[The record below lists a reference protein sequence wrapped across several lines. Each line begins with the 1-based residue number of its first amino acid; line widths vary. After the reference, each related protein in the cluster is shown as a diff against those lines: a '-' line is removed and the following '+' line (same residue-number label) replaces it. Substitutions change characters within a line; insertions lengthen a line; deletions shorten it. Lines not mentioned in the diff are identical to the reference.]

1 MRIRDIAIG
10 VALGGLLA
18 AVVALTLP
26 ESDPVRVTAP
36 APVAVPRPV
45 AAPTPRAA
53 TGAVTP
59 PVATQAATTRWRD
72 MDASFQ
78 RARNLRE
85 FFYERMR
92 KPDDDAIYHAMQ
104 ALELCGRVLEQDGAA
119 LPPARRQAASELQ
132 RRCDFTREGLQDA
145 QRQLRAARHPDP
157 DKDTAMQT
165 LSTYLA
171 ADGAGGR
178 AAVLNAAFAQGDPTT
193 ISLLAT
199 AAVVQNL
206 PAPVAGDMDANAR
219 VAPFGNLLVGCRLG
233 AECGPGA
240 IRTLDLC
247 MRFGLCADS
256 VPQALQQGLGR
267 HFDLLDR
274 VATQV
279 AQDLSR
285 P

>member
-1 MRIRDIAIG
+1 MRIREIAIG
-10 VALGGLLA
+10 AALSGLLA
-18 AVVALTLP
+18 AVVVLTLP
-26 ESDPVRVTAP
+26 TSEPLRVTAP
-36 APVAVPRPV
+36 APVASALPI
-45 AAPTPRAA
+45 AAPAPRGAR
-53 TGAVTP
+53 TAVTP
-59 PVATQAATTRWRD
+59 PGAAQGATTRWRD

-92 KPDDDAIYHAMQ
+92 KPDDDAIHYAMQ
-104 ALELCGRVLEQDGAA
+104 ALELCGRVLAQDGDA

-145 QRQLRAARHPDP
+145 QRQVRAARHPDP
-157 DKDTAMQT
+157 DQDTAMQT
-165 LSTYLA
+165 LSNYLA

-178 AAVLNAAFAQGDPTT
+178 AAVLSAAFAQGDPTT

-206 PAPVAGDMDANAR
+206 PAPAAGDMDANAR
-219 VAPFGNLLVGCRLG
+219 VAPFGHLLVGCRLG

-256 VPQALQQGLGR
+256 VPAALQQGLGR
-267 HFDLLDR
+267 HFALLDK